1 MKSDYKEAVKT
12 AEDYYNSADADAFYA
27 VIWGGEDIHVGLYQ
41 SDSEV
46 IAEASA
52 RTVRHMASKLDLKPG
67 TRVIDIGAGYG
78 GAARYLAR
86 ETGADVT
93 CLNLSE
99 KENARNRRLTAE
111 QRLEDKV
118 QVVHGIFEDIP
129 FPDNSFDVVWS
140 QEALLHSGDR
150 VRVLKEVSRVLKP
163 GGDFIF
169 TDPMKAADIDDAPE
183 YQPIYQRIHLPDMAS
198 IGFYQTTL
206 EGLDFETVE
215 IEDLTYQLRN
225 HYARVAEELKS
236 RRHGLQ
242 HQISPEY
249 AERMLNGLKDWVEG
263 ADAGQLF
270 WGVLHFRKRVT

>member
-1 MKSDYKEAVKT
+1 MKSDYKKAVET
-12 AEDYYNSADADAFYA
+12 AEHYYNSADADAFYA
-27 VIWGGEDIHVGLYQ
+27 AIWGGEDIHVGLYE
-41 SDSEV
+41 SDGED
-46 IAEASA
+46 IGEASA
-52 RTVRHMASKLDLKPG
+52 RTVRHMASKLELKPG

-111 QRLEDKV
+111 QGLEDKV
-118 QVVHGIFEDIP
+118 EVVHGLFEDIP

-150 VRVLKEVSRVLKP
+150 IRVLQEVSRVLKP

-169 TDPMKAADIDDAPE
+169 TDPMKAADIDDAPT

-198 IGFYQTTL
+198 IGFYQATL
-206 EGLDFETVE
+206 EGLGFETVE

-236 RRHGLQ
+236 RRHALK

-263 ADAGQLF
+263 ADAGQLC
-270 WGVLHFRKRVT
+270 WGVLHFRKR